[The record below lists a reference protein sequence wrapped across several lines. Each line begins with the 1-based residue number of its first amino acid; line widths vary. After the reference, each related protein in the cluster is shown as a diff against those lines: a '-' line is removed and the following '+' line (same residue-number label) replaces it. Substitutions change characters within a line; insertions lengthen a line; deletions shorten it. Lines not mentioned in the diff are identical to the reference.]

1 MNVTVAAG
9 HIAVVVAT
17 CKFYQVSSE
26 LYIISAHLVSSN
38 AVYSEDFDKPIQL
51 GHYDLTAKGAECY
64 RKALQSL

>member
-38 AVYSEDFDKPIQL
+38 AVYSKDFDKPI
-51 GHYDLTAKGAECY
+51 
-64 RKALQSL
+64 